1 MFNPTHRFS
10 LETQRGPSG
19 EVTTQWDRSFPRGI
33 HHVSIWGETVYVGT
47 ESDIVAIETSGTER
61 WRFSTNTPH
70 GGNHSSPAVVDGTV
84 YVGSDNNYVYALDA
98 ETGDCDWRFQTNR
111 WVRSS
116 PAVVDGTVYVG
127 GTDGYV
133 YALSASRGTEQ
144 WKFNA
149 DAPLN
154 SSPAVV
160 NDIVYIGSNDNNMY
174 ALDAQTGALKWDFK
188 TDGNIESSSPT
199 VIDGTVYIGSHDKH
213 VYALDATTGSVK
225 WRYQTGGHVSTS
237 PAVVDGTVYL
247 GSDDNY
253 MYALDAET
261 GNCDWRFQTE
271 GRVNTSPMIASDE
284 VYVGT
289 SMFKNPVNNL
299 SNPES
304 FLYSIDADTGNGN
317 WRFKMNGSVVSPV
330 VADGVIFVSS
340 VNYTT
345 DEYKLYALEGKEVS
359 MNNIET
365 HGKEDCLACGSDL
378 TIYDNVNFCP
388 ECGTEVSNNDNSDTR
403 IYDPK

>member
-19 EVTTQWDRSFPRGI
+19 EVTTQWDRSFPRSI
-33 HHVSIWGETVYVGT
+33 YHVSIWGETVYVGT
-47 ESDIVAIETSGTER
+47 GSDIVAIETSGTER

-70 GGNHSSPAVVDGTV
+70 GGMQSSPAVVDGTV

-116 PAVVDGTVYVG
+116 PAVVDGTVY
-127 GTDGYV
+127 
-133 YALSASRGTEQ
+133 
-144 WKFNA
+144 
-149 DAPLN
+149 
-154 SSPAVV
+154 
-160 NDIVYIGSNDNNMY
+160 
-174 ALDAQTGALKWDFK
+174 
-188 TDGNIESSSPT
+188 
-199 VIDGTVYIGSHDKH
+199 
-213 VYALDATTGSVK
+213 
-225 WRYQTGGHVSTS
+225 
-237 PAVVDGTVYL
+237 L
-247 GSDDNY
+247 GSADNY
-253 MYALDAET
+253 VYALDAET

-289 SMFKNPVNNL
+289 SMYKNPDNNL
-299 SNPES
+299 SEPES
-304 FLYSIDADTGNGN
+304 FLYSIDAATGNGT
-317 WRFKMNGSVVSPV
+317 WRFKMKGSVVSPV
-330 VADGVIFVSS
+330 MADGVIFVSS
-340 VNYTT
+340 DNYTT

-388 ECGTEVSNNDNSDTR
+388 ECGSEVSNNDNSDTR
-403 IYDPK
+403 IYDPN